1 MRSRMSLRSLATAR
15 IAITSDDTAMAK
27 PDFIMKPF
35 DLPPMPMMI
44 SRRDWAQKSM
54 IHFISTLWG
63 SMLSR
68 FSFRLASC
76 SSL

>member
-1 MRSRMSLRSLATAR
+1 M
-15 IAITSDDTAMAK
+15 TSDDTAMAK

-44 SRRDWAQKSM
+44 SRSDWAQKSM
-54 IHFISTLWG
+54 IHFISTLCG
-63 SMLSR
+63 SMLRR
-68 FSFRLASC
+68 FNFLFASC